1 MNNLRKKVIAA
12 PYPQKL
18 NRLFS
23 EEKIHMISSLA
34 DFIYRREIHNH
45 GIGSVIILALAIDRL
60 RYGKSKI

>member
-23 EEKIHMISSLA
+23 EKK
-34 DFIYRREIHNH
+34 FT
-45 GIGSVIILALAIDRL
+45 
-60 RYGKSKI
+60 

>member
-23 EEKIHMISSLA
+23 EDKISIINRTCRFYLQKGDSQPRHRKRNNI
-34 DFIYRREIHNH
+34 
-45 GIGSVIILALAIDRL
+45 GIGN
-60 RYGKSKI
+60 